1 MKTPSII
8 LNRFLTL
15 ILIASV
21 LLAMPRQALAALA
34 ITSVTPSTVSNSQ
47 AAQLTITGTDF
58 QPSAAVS
65 LDGFGALATSYFSST
80 TLTASLPAGVPVGV
94 YSLTV
99 TNPDATWYTLDSA
112 LTVAATAPT
121 ATPNPTPV
129 SGYERPVI
137 VVYTYSTSESSPSIG
152 GNFTMYIKL
161 YNAGQKYATNVVATF
176 TTGDLIPRD
185 TGGVVAVGDI
195 AADNRADFSQPFTV
209 SYDAWGKAIVTVN
222 MLVSYTD
229 TDGIAYSENF
239 ALNISVDQPTIYYY
253 TPTPTPTATP
263 TITATPMKRPQL
275 VITTYNTSVAPLQP
289 GTQFSLQLS
298 VQNMGNATARRV
310 TMIAG
315 GGSSSSSS
323 IGGTQEPGGISGA
336 GGEFTNFAPL
346 GSSNVQSLG
355 DLAPASTLDAS
366 QSLIVNVNT
375 NPGAYP
381 MKISFTYTDEN
392 NISYTDDQIITLLVY
407 LTPSLDISFY
417 QDPGVLFAGQP
428 GMLPLQVI
436 NLGRRSVILGNMR
449 VEATGAQFMNN
460 VILVGNLE
468 TGGYFTMDATV
479 IPDTVGALDL
489 LVTVDYTDD
498 FNQPQTVQK
507 TITIDVQEMYVPAP
521 DEGME
526 GGDTGAPPIPVEPET
541 FWQKVWRFILGM
553 LGLDSSQSSPEN
565 PEEIFPSES
574 IPSEGET
581 VPVVPLKGP

>member
-1 MKTPSII
+1 MKTPSTII
-8 LNRFLTL
+8 NRILTL
-15 ILIASV
+15 ILIVSTI
-21 LLAMPRQALAALA
+21 LAMPRQALAALVISGVA
-34 ITSVTPSTVSNSQ
+34 PSTVSNNQ
-47 AAQLTITGTDF
+47 DTQLTITGTDF
-58 QPSAAVS
+58 QSGATVS
-65 LDGFGALATSYFSST
+65 LDGHGALATSYFSST
-80 TLTASLPAGVPVGV
+80 TLTASLPAGVPLGV

-99 TNPDATWYTLDSA
+99 TNPDATWYTLDNA
-112 LTVAATAPT
+112 LTVVATPPT
-121 ATPNPTPV
+121 ATPSPTPI

-137 VVYTYSTSESSPSIG
+137 VVYTYNTSESSPSIG
-152 GNFTMYIKL
+152 EDFTLHIKL

-176 TTGDLIPRD
+176 TTGDLVPRE

-195 AADNRADFSQPFTV
+195 AADNRADLSQPFTV
-209 SYDAWGKAIVTVN
+209 SYDAWGKVIATVN

-229 TDGIAYSENF
+229 TDGVAYSENF
-239 ALNISVDQPTIYYY
+239 ALTVSIDQPTLYYY
-253 TPTPTPTATP
+253 TPTPTPTTTP
-263 TITATPMKRPQL
+263 TTTAVPMMRPQL
-275 VITTYNTSVAPLQP
+275 VITTYNTSVTPLQP

-298 VQNMGNATARRV
+298 VQNMGNATAQRV

-323 IGGTQEPGGISGA
+323 VGGTQEPGGISGA

-355 DLAPASTLDAS
+355 NLAPASTLEAS

-407 LTPSLDISFY
+407 LTPALDISFY
-417 QDPGVLFAGQP
+417 QDPGGLFAGQP

-449 VEATGAQFMNN
+449 VEATGAQLMNN

-468 TGGYFTMDATV
+468 MGGYFTMDATV
-479 IPDTVGALDL
+479 IPDIAGPLDL
-489 LVTVDYTDD
+489 MVTVDYTDD
-498 FNQPQTVQK
+498 FNQPQSVQK
-507 TITIDVQEMYVPAP
+507 TITIDVQEMYFPAP

-526 GGDTGAPPIPVEPET
+526 NGDVETPIPVEPET
-541 FWQKVWRFILGM
+541 FWQKAWRFILGM
-553 LGLDSSQSSPEN
+553 LGLDSSPSSPEN
-565 PEEIFPSES
+565 PEEIFPSEET
-574 IPSEGET
+574 IPSEGEIA
-581 VPVVPLKGP
+581 PIAPLKGP